1 MSELCD
7 FLNQEVPAFKA
18 AEMQRE
24 EEARQAE
31 AKRAGESRMR
41 QLEAVV
47 LYDRGAEYRKIADAA
62 PELAYLN
69 SEHARQDPQGRDMLL
84 GQRVALD
91 FHGGDVRGGLRRT
104 IDGLPE
110 EERRAWEA
118 RYGECKDERDGM
130 RLLGEL
136 ARTRTEGAWEAW
148 QRREAERKA
157 DVEGV
162 RDRLERELPG
172 CVIEGRALPADLWGV
187 MEKYSDE
194 TRADEVRESLERAQ
208 AAFAAIQWRSH
219 GGSRRDYEGRVRAK
233 ADELREKWRDGVHWA
248 WTDEPSEDEY
258 LQQARAEVGS
268 DVGVEVDREFLA
280 GVAAML
286 RADGKMDERAA
297 AMLAVALWQDARGE
311 QTIDSKFCRN
321 LVTEMERWGQSA
333 LDYMAGGL
341 VKSAAKTGVLYTGP
355 DTPPVYYT
363 EAQRAALAT
372 EVARDFSPDVETLRS
387 YVSKALDERLDASA
401 QADMLSAAA
410 TKVGTITGD
419 TAPILL
425 AQTLAPGVGGFLA
438 GSALMFPSTAGRMRA
453 DAYAE
458 GLKHP
463 ELVGNVGAF
472 FETAAEAGF
481 GPLSKFPGVSRVI
494 DKAALRLVGV
504 PVLGRAIGAVQGNAA
519 LRYATGT
526 VIGES
531 AGELV
536 GENVVSETG
545 TYLTLNGLRAVG
557 MDLDAPEW
565 APFLHSWQG
574 MQDARQT
581 GATVAYCALIGL
593 GGVRGDMQRARAFAE
608 DQRRLMTAG
617 LSSEGAAKVASLAER
632 QRGKAAK
639 LLQENR
645 AVLEEARDKAR
656 EKALEAGRKGKK
668 AKGVLA
674 EAREDKRIEAAAD
687 AAGAAAAERKA
698 LELTAPL
705 DDELRELMQ
714 EVYRTDVLYA
724 DPLKVRERMRRE
736 HELYMS
742 DVEAQTALREGI
754 LKAALREAGVLD
766 VKLGADG
773 RNLVHLKARGED
785 GAEGEERVVEWTDEQ
800 LAAFSQYAIGNE
812 NLRRMK
818 AIRSAALAIDMAG
831 KIDGR
836 GYAETL
842 PLTAEVAPV
851 AAELAKAKGKMTL
864 DVLDALGKAA
874 LHAEKRGVDLLPGVS
889 NSVVGNAA
897 ASLVERAR
905 WDSGAGWR
913 GVMSGRAGA
922 MAMRMPM
929 RGRAAS
935 KLVYLRGQT
944 KSVNMVEDAVESMLY
959 RRLVEVGGVSPEGS
973 TTAAGREWLEGMM
986 ADMRRVNAEV
996 KRMTGREL
1004 ASGLED
1010 AEATLMNVVEYF
1022 SHLAQ
1027 SSFYQRA
1034 GSAGLGEAARRHV
1047 EFMDA
1052 ALVSAKLL
1060 GDMGA
1065 GFNAWAATEAGRKWA
1080 AQGGTLATL
1089 LQEAGHEMGSL
1100 YEMSALTAENVA
1112 AVEAARRE
1120 ARVANRA
1127 RIDAQ
1132 DVQARMQ
1139 AVGLA
1144 EAEAKAPGG
1153 CGGASASR
1161 VVQEAESEEEAIRAA
1176 EEAAP
1181 VTRKEKHEDAL
1192 RHDEAVLTMH
1202 SGEEGAEVPDAV
1214 RSVFVDGHCVHNSSG
1229 GYYCGI
1235 VDTAKVRGV
1244 SAKEGNVGGKDGEGA
1259 SAAAGL
1265 AENVAPADGP
1275 LHLLVRKDGSLEPIG
1290 GGERLAMLKGAPTV
1304 QQHLC
1309 YVYVEGDEFA
1319 GVRFDEGWARM
1330 LGYELSMREGTADEV
1345 TAGRYARE
1353 TGYSEEYMTRKG
1365 LMCEATRSKR
1375 GINIGRQAGEEL
1387 WKRFADGEVSAKD
1400 ADTICRLTAPLAAR
1414 ARVADIQAACCRM
1427 LSAGKSW
1434 AYIGAMVQLQALGVD
1449 ADADMDRMAQ
1459 FVERNIHVLDEAIGA
1474 LKGAR
1479 TRQNAPDQ
1487 AERLA
1492 DLERIR
1498 SEFELVGSQ
1507 PEMLA
1512 QARRW
1517 DGETE
1522 PDPVGEYQERAA
1534 RKRERERRE
1543 SGLDAEGYLKAKD
1556 TQISASV
1563 QDDMQAAAG
1572 SIQNISRPDKDGNIR
1587 NHGMQRPAGLDEAVT
1602 KYEHAR
1608 EAQDA
1613 KKAEEA
1619 RNALKDM
1626 LAPGVDAALKEAS
1639 KMIPHLERVI
1649 DKTCAAVPGCSKMM
1663 RKGTKK
1669 AARIIEKA
1677 INDYQGD
1684 ASRVIDMIGGTI
1696 IIPNGGSYV
1705 AVIDAIKEAA
1715 GEENIVKLKRFNFN
1729 SAKPSYH
1736 DIKVSVRFPS
1746 GIIGEIIVVSEFIND
1761 AKFNRGGH
1769 LVYEVRRELEPYADN
1784 YKEVFEAIHSLNELS
1799 AAIYD
1804 AEATAEDLERS
1815 KAKAASSLQC
1825 LRSLLPKMDI
1835 SEGVKGV
1842 SNSPDALLNRIKP
1855 ASVSSTAALISLQ
1868 TQNISKDDVPQD
1880 GGDVNKKNP
1889 KISESEQRGGVGTM
1903 SLEGGDDGGE
1913 LWRVDGESEENYNER
1928 LGIMEY
1934 AKAHGTWLLAPNGEP
1949 SNLTPQQWTFV
1960 RSRAFMKW
1968 FGHWN
1973 VMGTEAKVVEVSLRN
1988 DIRTTDDA
1996 KKYAAA
2002 HGIIGEMTN
2011 AETGGKGV
2019 ITISGKSIGEM
2030 TNKNL
2035 WEKTERLGGSRRLH
2049 YAVIPHLREII
2060 REAVFAETHP
2070 QIKKV
2075 NGKRDIKNGTNP
2087 NIDVEMLYGAISFK
2101 GKVYRVQIT
2110 CRRHVKAIEQA
2121 KAYAYNVEKI
2131 ELVKEPLTGAAPNR
2145 SRLETSSI
2153 SADILLHGVRNV
2165 NGNLTLDDFSK
2176 VLDENGEPLVVY
2188 HGTPKGGF
2196 TEFKEESYFTP
2207 HREYAERYV
2216 HAGGK
2221 GNIWGVTDGEPSMY
2235 ELFLNIRKP
2244 FDTRTK
2250 ADAAIFER
2258 EFLGKWGNNT
2268 PLSERGLP
2276 DWTDAADLLEFLA
2289 ERGGGYD
2296 GVIIDEGGD
2305 PDANGNP
2312 VWRGVSYLTA
2322 SPTQIK
2328 SATENRGTFDGR
2340 DADITHSLAQDDDAL
2355 DGVGGMEMASAHA
2368 LAVLEARADEAYA
2381 AQLAREF
2388 RRKAEAWSLARV
2400 RGDEKEGRLGRGA
2413 KLFGELMALV
2423 DAAEL
2428 TLGAAAN
2435 TGRLHFLLAWARV
2448 YAGMM
2453 EDGSAPMGGELK
2465 GEIYDAFV
2473 ERMRERE
2480 ADARRHG
2487 LTDEEVQEMM
2497 AEYAGERLDIA
2508 MDRVLRHVLGS
2519 LDGFLKARAR
2529 ERMDYLREKAYPKRP
2544 EGKPWPRGK
2553 MSAENY
2559 RRVEE
2564 IYRYL
2569 EMDAERVADLIEG
2582 KKQALEK
2589 LRDEGVGDDA
2599 AKAREEELE
2608 DELALLAMYGCWE
2621 SKSAEEAQAA
2631 AASFADFVLNGR
2643 RAWQEKLRQERRRL
2657 AWQRK
2662 EIARHFKGARD
2673 ELLEKGAQRNAKESA
2688 SDMNIGKS
2696 SMRGYMNM
2704 SHLLKSLEGRMG
2716 SRWTSAM
2723 RQRLA
2728 DIHEGL
2734 QVFLGNLEGWLLE
2747 DVRACTGLTKE
2758 ADMEDWMRSIH
2769 EVYDT
2774 GIILRVPLP
2783 GQTVQLT
2790 PEEARMWLSLTAQE
2804 REAKRK
2810 EMLAAAEAAE
2820 EAPDNIPTDEQIEEL
2835 RRKVAGSWL
2844 AGAASGRERMSGA
2857 WSAARQE
2864 KLRAAREAKEAELGR
2879 ELTREEVSQL
2889 TEEHGRLTKEELKAA
2904 REAMVDALAAE
2915 LPEGA
2920 VTENENAPAYF
2931 FLKGSE
2937 MTEQRLVTTK
2947 ATLLQAVLTF
2957 DQPDYEHL
2965 MEANG
2970 VDDAV
2975 LAEMRR
2981 QIGPALLE
2989 LGYRMRERLNENGVR
3004 MAKVYENLTG
3014 VPFGFRANYF
3024 KGCFDT
3030 GKPSTQGEAVERE
3043 GSSTTASGK
3052 HGMLIPRRF
3061 HTLLI
3066 PWQTNVS
3073 AVSVYLQAMKEQN
3086 RYELTA
3092 DFVHELRAL
3101 FADRVFAMECRA
3113 EIGDTNMDLLLGW
3126 TRLVEGSLVASEKQQ
3141 NFINKLIG
3149 KFISA
3154 MAVVRLAF
3162 NVNTYVKQC
3171 TAVNNAYL
3179 GGYVPAELGY
3189 KDDGVQVLA
3198 ERHLGLAE
3206 WHAAMGRVMSGR
3218 GVVGLRELAK
3228 SDMFAYRD
3236 RKDGAHL
3243 AQAALLG
3250 PNRKVGGRVG
3260 KASRAVY
3267 EAGMAPIGKLDVGSN
3282 VVGAA
3287 ILYDATWHHL
3297 EAEDRDGR
3305 LSDAERHELCRMTV
3319 RKMLDFAAQPVL
3331 RTQKSYH
3338 AAAGTFGSFG
3348 SNMFLFRSES
3358 VKNFGGWMAQVLNG
3372 ETGAAVAGNAFFGV
3386 ANALLVGMLSWL
3398 AGFWP
3403 DEDDEDRWA
3412 KVGTKF
3418 TLDALTGDL
3427 ASVPVL
3433 DDIVMGVRH
3442 LVEQQVE
3449 NATDVKVKSPRF
3461 QDKGALFDLLDAA
3474 QREYRNM
3481 EEGNPWQ
3488 RHVSAVTRLLG
3499 AVGACT
3505 AFCKNSAVGPL
3516 SDVASLAWAAAA
3528 CGNMAKFMRNVY
3540 DRVDEEDA

>member
-1 MSELCD
+1 MMNDEIDLETLRHVCLYDLSDESKRVVDSSGKYSVYGMPAMRSDDGMAEFGKDYAQVAFPGLAGSPLHLAEALVEGMKDEDERKRAKEELEGIKAAGGDTADSYYGFVGRTVRNGVRKLHLQHQAAEEAAYDRAKEVEFELDSYMGSYLSGFDVPGTSGPVETASGKLDFNALLDEVNPAFAVKAREVRTFMQEHFGDLNDVKRYPDADAFMDRLDSMQEAVLDFIGTDKDRAQMVYEGLCGVGQKWSETRGLEWNEGFMQTLGQKIDNWSHVMETMSEDAEVASMAPMGYGGDVVSTSAVPQARETTSSIRRSVHDRHKDYERTAPARQMLAAAKERAMTLTNASSPWAAVVHEVGKMAGDTLPYLVPYAGMALGTADTLLGGLTHETDLNVAD
-7 FLNQEVPAFKA
+7 FKWGGNERGFEDEGAAGVAAMEDAAIGAVVEAGVGRAVSGMAGMGWKGFSRIGGEGLMNSLRSVAEGGAQKMGRFAFKA
-18 AEMQRE
+18 AEYSSKGFM
-24 EEARQAE
+24 
-31 AKRAGESRMR
+31 RAYAMETGAAI
-41 QLEAVV
+41 LDEAVLEPLTQGV
-47 LYDRGAEYRKIADAA
+47 LNYGVDR
-62 PELAYLN
+62 
-69 SEHARQDPQGRDMLL
+69 MLSGL
-84 GQRVALD
+84 GVQ
-91 FHGGDVRGGLRRT
+91 H
-104 IDGLPE
+104 
-110 EERRAWEA
+110 
-118 RYGECKDERDGM
+118 
-130 RLLGEL
+130 
-136 ARTRTEGAWEAW
+136 
-148 QRREAERKA
+148 
-157 DVEGV
+157 
-162 RDRLERELPG
+162 
-172 CVIEGRALPADLWGV
+172 
-187 MEKYSDE
+187 
-194 TRADEVRESLERAQ
+194 
-208 AAFAAIQWRSH
+208 
-219 GGSRRDYEGRVRAK
+219 GRVRMLSECF
-233 ADELREKWRDGVHWA
+233 DELREIWQDPTQAAALVGFCGLLSLGHGVGIYRNMRWFSKTLQNVRSMGVTEEA
-248 WTDEPSEDEY
+248 AQKAMKISDIDERNKYLREEQQREIDED
-258 LQQARAEVGS
+258 A
-268 DVGVEVDREFLA
+268 A
-280 GVAAML
+280 GVKA
-286 RADGKMDERAA
+286 R
-297 AMLAVALWQDARGE
+297 MLAA
-311 QTIDSKFCRN
+311 N
-321 LVTEMERWGQSA
+321 
-333 LDYMAGGL
+333 
-341 VKSAAKTGVLYTGP
+341 
-355 DTPPVYYT
+355 
-363 EAQRAALAT
+363 
-372 EVARDFSPDVETLRS
+372 
-387 YVSKALDERLDASA
+387 KAL
-401 QADMLSAAA
+401 
-410 TKVGTITGD
+410 
-419 TAPILL
+419 
-425 AQTLAPGVGGFLA
+425 
-438 GSALMFPSTAGRMRA
+438 
-453 DAYAE
+453 
-458 GLKHP
+458 
-463 ELVGNVGAF
+463 
-472 FETAAEAGF
+472 AEAGEALVYT
-481 GPLSKFPGVSRVI
+481 GRVADGDI
-494 DKAALRLVGV
+494 NPNNSLDKA
-504 PVLGRAIGAVQGNAA
+504 
-519 LRYATGT
+519 
-526 VIGES
+526 
-531 AGELV
+531 
-536 GENVVSETG
+536 
-545 TYLTLNGLRAVG
+545 
-557 MDLDAPEW
+557 
-565 APFLHSWQG
+565 
-574 MQDARQT
+574 
-581 GATVAYCALIGL
+581 
-593 GGVRGDMQRARAFAE
+593 
-608 DQRRLMTAG
+608 
-617 LSSEGAAKVASLAER
+617 
-632 QRGKAAK
+632 
-639 LLQENR
+639 
-645 AVLEEARDKAR
+645 
-656 EKALEAGRKGKK
+656 
-668 AKGVLA
+668 LA
-674 EAREDKRIEAAAD
+674 EAW
-687 AAGAAAAERKA
+687 GT
-698 LELTAPL
+698 LEEKGWLP
-705 DDELRELMQ
+705 
-714 EVYRTDVLYA
+714 
-724 DPLKVRERMRRE
+724 
-736 HELYMS
+736 H
-742 DVEAQTALREGI
+742 VEQM
-754 LKAALREAGVLD
+754 
-766 VKLGADG
+766 
-773 RNLVHLKARGED
+773 ED
-785 GAEGEERVVEWTDEQ
+785 GQFRIMHKLTGYDVTVNAE
-800 LAAFSQYAIGNE
+800 
-812 NLRRMK
+812 
-818 AIRSAALAIDMAG
+818 
-831 KIDGR
+831 
-836 GYAETL
+836 
-842 PLTAEVAPV
+842 
-851 AAELAKAKGKMTL
+851 
-864 DVLDALGKAA
+864 
-874 LHAEKRGVDLLPGVS
+874 
-889 NSVVGNAA
+889 
-897 ASLVERAR
+897 
-905 WDSGAGWR
+905 
-913 GVMSGRAGA
+913 
-922 MAMRMPM
+922 
-929 RGRAAS
+929 
-935 KLVYLRGQT
+935 
-944 KSVNMVEDAVESMLY
+944 
-959 RRLVEVGGVSPEGS
+959 
-973 TTAAGREWLEGMM
+973 M
-986 ADMRRVNAEV
+986 ADMILRERVAQAEKLYFEQTKKKLDV
-996 KRMTGREL
+996 RHHVTAMTAKIG
-1004 ASGLED
+1004 
-1010 AEATLMNVVEYF
+1010 
-1022 SHLAQ
+1022 
-1027 SSFYQRA
+1027 
-1034 GSAGLGEAARRHV
+1034 GEAARRAIEEQGAAEGLKNVDMASLLPDGLAEKARLRGGVNEEIMKEFLAYTQGVLEGTTGEAGDGVLDRWRAAGIAESLGEVQAFARQMLSSWEERRKLDGGEDGEDPGTSAFRFRNGQAVGIRGAQLLGSSVVGMRGEATSNNMLEEVTESFLDQLVQEMAASGGDGTPEEREAAAWREIADVVNRVREQVLAVDANAKV
-1047 EFMDA
+1047 EKVDAENPLSVVEAFSTLAMSEYLGSPYVPEWMRGIQSAMKGCVSSAA
-1052 ALVSAKLL
+1052 ALEGVR
-1060 GDMGA
+1060 
-1065 GFNAWAATEAGRKWA
+1065 AA
-1080 AQGGTLATL
+1080 LA
-1089 LQEAGHEMGSL
+1089 
-1100 YEMSALTAENVA
+1100 V
-1112 AVEAARRE
+1112 
-1120 ARVANRA
+1120 ARVQSPEVFEKMNALLDKVGERVSTVFSRA
-1127 RIDAQ
+1127 RVDEQ
-1132 DVQARMQ
+1132 DVQAWRQ

-1144 EAEAKAPGG
+1144 EAEAKVPGG

-1161 VVQEAESEEEAIRAA
+1161 AVHEAEAEEEAIRAA
-1176 EEAAP
+1176 EKATP
-1181 VTRKEKHEDAL
+1181 VERKEKHEDAL

-1275 LHLLVRKDGSLEPIG
+1275 LHLLLRKDGSLEPIG

-1353 TGYSEEYMTRKG
+1353 TGCSEEYMTRRG

-1375 GINIGRQAGEEL
+1375 GINIGRHAGEEL

-1400 ADTICRLTAPLAAR
+1400 ADIICRLTAPLAAR

-1427 LSAGKSW
+1427 LAAGKSW
-1434 AYIGAMVQLQALGVD
+1434 EYIGAMVQLQALGVD
-1449 ADADMDRMAQ
+1449 TDADMDRMAQ
-1459 FVERNIHVLDEAIGA
+1459 FVEGSLRSLDDAIDA
-1474 LKGAR
+1474 LKGGRKRGRKKGKRGRKGEPAR
-1479 TRQNAPDQ
+1479 LSARER

-1498 SEFELVGSQ
+1498 SEFELIGSH

-1517 DGETE
+1517 DGKTE
-1522 PDPVGEYQERAA
+1522 PDPVGMYQGRAA

-1556 TQISASV
+1556 TQISASLQELKSTAEKIEELKV
-1563 QDDMQAAAG
+1563 LTQDEYEALHGLPGQVRNTINRPVPDWRDAY
-1572 SIQNISRPDKDGNIR
+1572 SRFASTSSEKLIEFLTPWVES
-1587 NHGMQRPAGLDEAVT
+1587 HL
-1602 KYEHAR
+1602 
-1608 EAQDA
+1608 
-1613 KKAEEA
+1613 EEA
-1619 RNALKDM
+1619 REMEGALKDFVSSVCT
-1626 LAPGVDAALKEAS
+1626 A
-1639 KMIPHLERVI
+1639 
-1649 DKTCAAVPGCSKMM
+1649 TGCGMMM
-1663 RKGTKK
+1663 RKGTKG
-1669 AARIIEKA
+1669 AERIMQKA
-1677 INDYQGD
+1677 INDYKGD
-1684 ASRVIDMIGGTI
+1684 VQCVVDMIGGTI
-1696 IIPNGGSYV
+1696 IVPDGGNYAEVVGAVKEEV
-1705 AVIDAIKEAA
+1705 AKKRGME
-1715 GEENIVKLKRFNFN
+1715 IVKVKKLHCD
-1729 SAKPSYH
+1729 SSDTGYH
-1736 DIKVSVRFPS
+1736 DIKISLRMPN
-1746 GIIGEIIVVSEFIND
+1746 GIVGEIIVISDYINEVK
-1761 AKFNRGGH
+1761 ANGIGH
-1769 LVYEVRRELEPYADN
+1769 KLYEAMRTLEPRLNNERVNDFYAALAAMSN
-1784 YKEVFEAIHSLNELS
+1784 YFYDDTAAFSIFERAYERASYSLQHLQGCFPKDSISEYEKLLTKS
-1799 AAIYD
+1799 SEAASNL
-1804 AEATAEDLERS
+1804 AKPSPLAS
-1815 KAKAASSLQC
+1815 KAIPSSSQ
-1825 LRSLLPKMDI
+1825 M
-1835 SEGVKGV
+1835 
-1842 SNSPDALLNRIKP
+1842 
-1855 ASVSSTAALISLQ
+1855 
-1868 TQNISKDDVPQD
+1868 QNISKDDVPQD
-1880 GGDVNKKNP
+1880 GGDVNKKNK
-1889 KISESEQRGGVGTM
+1889 KISESEQ
-1903 SLEGGDDGGE
+1903 DDE
-1913 LWRVDGESEENYNER
+1913 
-1928 LGIMEY
+1928 I
-1934 AKAHGTWLLAPNGEP
+1934 KA
-1949 SNLTPQQWTFV
+1949 
-1960 RSRAFMKW
+1960 
-1968 FGHWN
+1968 
-1973 VMGTEAKVVEVSLRN
+1973 
-1988 DIRTTDDA
+1988 
-1996 KKYAAA
+1996 
-2002 HGIIGEMTN
+2002 
-2011 AETGGKGV
+2011 
-2019 ITISGKSIGEM
+2019 
-2030 TNKNL
+2030 
-2035 WEKTERLGGSRRLH
+2035 
-2049 YAVIPHLREII
+2049 I
-2060 REAVFAETHP
+2060 REAAIADNTFSLIMGEMDAAYLKAVEAGDMATAAKMVQEAAHARGYFT
-2070 QIKKV
+2070 
-2075 NGKRDIKNGTNP
+2075 
-2087 NIDVEMLYGAISFK
+2087 DVSYQGSEAF
-2101 GKVYRVQIT
+2101 
-2110 CRRHVKAIEQA
+2110 
-2121 KAYAYNVEKI
+2121 N
-2131 ELVKEPLTGAAPNR
+2131 GAAPSGGMYETTAER
-2145 SRLETSSI
+2145 VEAWEQGEFEGDITLEDFAKRKMDPGNLEWQVTDAGNYARADKVTRESI
-2153 SADILLHGVRNV
+2153 DAVRRAMRDKGKMVTIYRAVPGDVREGSVRNGDWV
-2165 NGNLTLDDFSK
+2165 TLSK
-2176 VLDENGEPLVVY
+2176 SYAELHITLQDWENGRVIKQKVPMDNVWWDGNDINEWGY
-2188 HGTPKGGF
+2188 DDG
-2196 TEFKEESYFTP
+2196 
-2207 HREYAERYV
+2207 RNYAYRNTRHNRKLMDAVTYD
-2216 HAGGK
+2216 AD
-2221 GNIWGVTDGEPSMY
+2221 GNVI
-2235 ELFLNIRKP
+2235 
-2244 FDTRTK
+2244 
-2250 ADAAIFER
+2250 
-2258 EFLGKWGNNT
+2258 
-2268 PLSERGLP
+2268 PLSQR
-2276 DWTDAADLLEFLA
+2276 F
-2289 ERGGGYD
+2289 
-2296 GVIIDEGGD
+2296 D
-2305 PDANGNP
+2305 PDIP
-2312 VWRGVSYLTA
+2312 
-2322 SPTQIK
+2322 
-2328 SATENRGTFDGR
+2328 
-2340 DADITHSLAQDDDAL
+2340 DITHSQQD
-2355 DGVGGMEMASAHA
+2355 MEVASAHA

-2716 SRWTSAM
+2716 SRWTSGM

-2769 EVYDT
+2769 DVYDT

-2947 ATLLQAVLTF
+2947 ATLLQALLTF

-3198 ERHLGLAE
+3198 ERHVGLAE

-3499 AVGACT
+3499 SVGACT

-3516 SDVASLAWAAAA
+3516 SDIASLAWAAAA

>member
-1 MSELCD
+1 MMADAIDLETLRHVCLYDLSDESKRVVDSSGKYSVYGMPAMRSDDGMAEFGKDYAQVAFSGLAGSPLHLAEALVEGMKDEDERKRAKEEL
-7 FLNQEVPAFKA
+7 EGIKA
-18 AEMQRE
+18 AGGDTADSYYGFVGRTVRNGVRKLHLQHQAEE
-24 EEARQAE
+24 EEAYEAFQQKVQHVDRIMQAYLGGAAFRDKEDDMEGDGTYDEHALTRESEKAMYELNPKFAIKAQRVREEIQEMIGDIRPGGDYKDADEFLNHLDNLQDTILEKIGKDDETAKLYFYGLMGVARQWSDTRGASAGDEFLQALVQKVDNWTSLAPIAGNMMIAGQSEDVEAINRAE
-31 AKRAGESRMR
+31 AAMREAMAERERTAPARQILAAVKEQAMEIGNASPWNAVWRTFARMGGETLPYLVPYAGVA
-41 QLEAVV
+41 LGTADTVV
-47 LYDRGAEYRKIADAA
+47 GGATHGMDVGMAEYRWGGNQN
-62 PELAYLN
+62 EY
-69 SEHARQDPQGRDMLL
+69 QDEGAVGVD
-84 GQRVALD
+84 VALD
-91 FHGGDVRGGLRRT
+91 TLLNATVEVVPGRVVGKVLGLGGKGLSRIGGDGLFT
-104 IDGLPE
+104 S
-110 EERRAWEA
+110 
-118 RYGECKDERDGM
+118 M
-130 RLLGEL
+130 RS
-136 ARTRTEGAWEAW
+136 
-148 QRREAERKA
+148 
-157 DVEGV
+157 V
-162 RDRLERELPG
+162 
-172 CVIEGRALPADLWGV
+172 
-187 MEKYSDE
+187 
-194 TRADEVRESLERAQ
+194 
-208 AAFAAIQWRSH
+208 
-219 GGSRRDYEGRVRAK
+219 
-233 ADELREKWRDGVHWA
+233 
-248 WTDEPSEDEY
+248 
-258 LQQARAEVGS
+258 AEVGGKPMGWTARKIVNWS
-268 DVGVEVDREFLA
+268 NGSLWRAL
-280 GVAAML
+280 VA
-286 RADGKMDERAA
+286 
-297 AMLAVALWQDARGE
+297 
-311 QTIDSKFCRN
+311 
-321 LVTEMERWGQSA
+321 
-333 LDYMAGGL
+333 
-341 VKSAAKTGVLYTGP
+341 
-355 DTPPVYYT
+355 
-363 EAQRAALAT
+363 
-372 EVARDFSPDVETLRS
+372 ETF
-387 YVSKALDERLDASA
+387 
-401 QADMLSAAA
+401 AA
-410 TKVGTITGD
+410 TMD
-419 TAPILL
+419 
-425 AQTLAPGVGGFLA
+425 
-438 GSALMFPSTAGRMRA
+438 
-453 DAYAE
+453 
-458 GLKHP
+458 
-463 ELVGNVGAF
+463 
-472 FETAAEAGF
+472 EAGF
-481 GPLSKFPGVSRVI
+481 EPFVQALS
-494 DKAALRLVGV
+494 
-504 PVLGRAIGAVQGNAA
+504 
-519 LRYATGT
+519 
-526 VIGES
+526 
-531 AGELV
+531 
-536 GENVVSETG
+536 
-545 TYLTLNGLRAVG
+545 TYG
-557 MDLDAPEW
+557 
-565 APFLHSWQG
+565 
-574 MQDARQT
+574 
-581 GATVAYCALIGL
+581 
-593 GGVRGDMQRARAFAE
+593 
-608 DQRRLMTAG
+608 
-617 LSSEGAAKVASLAER
+617 AER
-632 QRGKAAK
+632 
-639 LLQENR
+639 
-645 AVLEEARDKAR
+645 
-656 EKALEAGRKGKK
+656 
-668 AKGVLA
+668 
-674 EAREDKRIEAAAD
+674 
-687 AAGAAAAERKA
+687 
-698 LELTAPL
+698 
-705 DDELRELMQ
+705 
-714 EVYRTDVLYA
+714 
-724 DPLKVRERMRRE
+724 
-736 HELYMS
+736 
-742 DVEAQTALREGI
+742 
-754 LKAALREAGVLD
+754 
-766 VKLGADG
+766 
-773 RNLVHLKARGED
+773 
-785 GAEGEERVVEWTDEQ
+785 
-800 LAAFSQYAIGNE
+800 
-812 NLRRMK
+812 
-818 AIRSAALAIDMAG
+818 
-831 KIDGR
+831 
-836 GYAETL
+836 
-842 PLTAEVAPV
+842 
-851 AAELAKAKGKMTL
+851 
-864 DVLDALGKAA
+864 VLDALGVEHGKTRALEDNFDELKAIWGDGKQLAGLVMFCAA
-874 LHAEKRGVDLLPGVS
+874 LSGFHSIGLNRQVKWFALNKESILATGVS
-889 NSVVGNAA
+889 
-897 ASLVERAR
+897 ERVAEE
-905 WDSGAGWR
+905 
-913 GVMSGRAGA
+913 A
-922 MAMRMPM
+922 MAIQDIDQRMAFVSEHYQQEQASDPEGMRKRMLE
-929 RGRAAS
+929 RNKEIAKFGKA
-935 KLVYLRGQT
+935 LVYSG
-944 KSVNMVEDAVESMLY
+944 KVEDADINPNSVLDKAYAAAWVTLQEKGWLPQVEALEDGRFRITQPIASLD
-959 RRLVEVGGVSPEGS
+959 V
-973 TTAAGREWLEGMM
+973 TTDAET
-986 ADMRRVNAEV
+986 ADMLLGERILKAEKLYFEQTKKKLDV
-996 KRMTGREL
+996 RQHVTAMTAKIG
-1004 ASGLED
+1004 
-1010 AEATLMNVVEYF
+1010 
-1022 SHLAQ
+1022 
-1027 SSFYQRA
+1027 
-1034 GSAGLGEAARRHV
+1034 GEAARRAIEEQGAAEGLKNVDMASLLPDGLAEKARLRGGVNEEIMKEFLAYTQGVLEGTTGEGSDGVLDRWRAAGIAESLGEVQAFARQMLSSWKERRKLDGREDGEDPGTSAFRFRNGQAVGIRGAQLLGSSVVGMRGEATSNNMLEEVTESFLDQLVQEMAASGGDGTPEEREAAAWREIADVVNRVREQVLAVDANAKV
-1047 EFMDA
+1047 EKVDADNPLSVVEAFSTLAMSEYLGSPYVPEWMRGIQSAMKGCVSSAA
-1052 ALVSAKLL
+1052 ALEGVR
-1060 GDMGA
+1060 
-1065 GFNAWAATEAGRKWA
+1065 AA
-1080 AQGGTLATL
+1080 LA
-1089 LQEAGHEMGSL
+1089 
-1100 YEMSALTAENVA
+1100 V
-1112 AVEAARRE
+1112 
-1120 ARVANRA
+1120 ARVQSPEVFEKMNALLDKVGERVSTVFSRA
-1127 RIDAQ
+1127 RVDEQ
-1132 DVQARMQ
+1132 DVQAWRQ

-1153 CGGASASR
+1153 CGGASVSR
-1161 VVQEAESEEEAIRAA
+1161 AVHEAEAEEEAIRAA
-1176 EEAAP
+1176 EKSTP
-1181 VTRKEKHEDAL
+1181 VERKEKHEDAL

-1235 VDTAKVRGV
+1235 VDTAKVRGG
-1244 SAKEGNVGGKDGEGA
+1244 SAKEGNIGGKDGEGA

-1275 LHLLVRKDGSLEPIG
+1275 LHLLLRKDGSLEPIG
-1290 GGERLAMLKGAPTV
+1290 GGERLAMLKGASTV

-1353 TGYSEEYMTRKG
+1353 TGYSEEYMTRRG

-1400 ADTICRLTAPLAAR
+1400 ADIICRLTAPLAAR

-1427 LSAGKSW
+1427 LAAGKSW

-1459 FVERNIHVLDEAIGA
+1459 FVEGSLRSLDDAIDA
-1474 LKGAR
+1474 LKGGRKRGRKKGKRGRKGKPAR
-1479 TRQNAPDQ
+1479 LSARER

-1498 SEFELVGSQ
+1498 SEFELIGSH

-1517 DGETE
+1517 DGKTE
-1522 PDPVGEYQERAA
+1522 PDPVGMYQGRAA
-1534 RKRERERRE
+1534 RKREQERRE
-1543 SGLDAEGYLKAKD
+1543 SGMGAESYLEAKGL
-1556 TQISASV
+1556 QMSASL

-1587 NHGMQRPAGLDEAVT
+1587 NHGRQRPAGLDEAVT

-1613 KKAEEA
+1613 EKTEEA

-1626 LAPGVDAALKEAS
+1626 IAPGVDAALKEAD

-1649 DKTCAAVPGCSKMM
+1649 DMTCAAVPGCSKMM

-1705 AVIDAIKEAA
+1705 AVLDAIKEAA

-1880 GGDVNKKNP
+1880 GGDVNKKN
-1889 KISESEQRGGVGTM
+1889 KNFSASEQ
-1903 SLEGGDDGGE
+1903 DDE
-1913 LWRVDGESEENYNER
+1913 
-1928 LGIMEY
+1928 I
-1934 AKAHGTWLLAPNGEP
+1934 KAIREAAIANNTFMKAPNGKP
-1949 SNLTPQQWTFV
+1949 TKLTERQWLQV
-1960 RSRAFMKW
+1960 RTRAFKAW
-1968 FGHWN
+1968 FGDWETVAKFRSVRDAIMSMPIVASLSGKEFQRDGVKLTDKVTAYWREEFGGKATSPELGDVSLDIQGVKSSLGHGIGALKAAAFYA
-1973 VMGTEAKVVEVSLRN
+1973 VPKVVQNGKVFNRSANWKNRGYDTAALAAPISIAGKEYICEIVVEQRPNRQGFYLHEVEVKEKLGNVFKTSTEGGTRQASRSILARWN
-1988 DIRTTDDA
+1988 D
-1996 KKYAAA
+1996 
-2002 HGIIGEMTN
+2002 
-2011 AETGGKGV
+2011 
-2019 ITISGKSIGEM
+2019 
-2030 TNKNL
+2030 
-2035 WEKTERLGGSRRLH
+2035 
-2049 YAVIPHLREII
+2049 
-2060 REAVFAETHP
+2060 
-2070 QIKKV
+2070 KV
-2075 NGKRDIKNGTNP
+2075 NTIFEN
-2087 NIDVEMLYGAISFK
+2087 
-2101 GKVYRVQIT
+2101 
-2110 CRRHVKAIEQA
+2110 C
-2121 KAYAYNVEKI
+2121 
-2131 ELVKEPLTGAAPNR
+2131 
-2145 SRLETSSI
+2145 
-2153 SADILLHGVRNV
+2153 
-2165 NGNLTLDDFSK
+2165 SK
-2176 VLDENGEPLVVY
+2176 VVDENGEPLVVY

-2196 TEFKEESYFTP
+2196 KEFKEESYFTP

-2328 SATENRGTFDGR
+2328 SATANRGTFDAR
-2340 DADITHSLAQDDDAL
+2340 DADITHSQQD
-2355 DGVGGMEMASAHA
+2355 MEVASAHA

-2400 RGDEKEGRLGRGA
+2400 RGDEKAGRLGRGA

-2582 KKQALEK
+2582 KKQALER
-2589 LRDEGVGDDA
+2589 LREEGTGDDA

-2716 SRWTSAM
+2716 SRWTSGM

-2790 PEEARMWLSLTAQE
+2790 PEEARMWLSMTAQE

-2904 REAMVDALAAE
+2904 REAMVDTLAAE

-2989 LGYRMRERLNENGVR
+2989 LGYRMRQRLNENGVR

-3162 NVNTYVKQC
+3162 NVNTYVKQS

-3198 ERHLGLAE
+3198 ERHVGLAE

-3474 QREYRNM
+3474 QREYRNI

-3499 AVGACT
+3499 SVGACT

-3516 SDVASLAWAAAA
+3516 SDAASLAWAAAA